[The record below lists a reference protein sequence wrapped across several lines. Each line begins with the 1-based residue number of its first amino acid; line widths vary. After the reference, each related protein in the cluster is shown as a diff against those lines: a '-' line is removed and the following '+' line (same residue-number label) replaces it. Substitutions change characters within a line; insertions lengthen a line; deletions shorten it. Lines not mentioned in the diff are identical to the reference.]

1 MLWVRIKGALRL
13 LAPEKQLRN
22 LSTIWSSLTNS
33 EGILFPRGASV
44 KMPLRRQRHSGRT
57 ESSRR
62 FCRFRENRSPCLCQY
77 LKRSRSE
84 RLCSTYTALFEL
96 HKRPNNMD
104 LSIAGHVLF
113 TYYQPVQ
120 VSTYYHSRTKRALY
134 FNVWAKRTV
143 RILSFDTCD
152 YYFDRTVCSSRACR
166 GCGSVTFLIIHDL

>member
-1 MLWVRIKGALRL
+1 MEFVDHLVVTS
-13 LAPEKQLRN
+13 N
-22 LSTIWSSLTNS
+22 NS
-33 EGILFPRGASV
+33 RILFPRGASV
-44 KMPLRRQRHSGRT
+44 KMPLRRQRHSGRS

-62 FCRFRENRSPCLCQY
+62 FCRFHENRSPWLCQY

-96 HKRPNNMD
+96 HKRPNNID

-113 TYYQPVQ
+113 TYYQSVQ
-120 VSTYYHSRTKRALY
+120 VSTYYHLRTKRALY

-152 YYFDRTVCSSRACR
+152 YYFGRTVCSAQVCR
-166 GCGSVTFLIIHDL
+166 GCGSVTF